1 MGGQEINPGAKI
13 KIGGAVPP
21 TPPRWRRAW
30 GTVPVPVQL
39 VYTGS
44 LPYHTDI
51 NIIQFSTLVWKKGLW
66 SLVHGSDL

>member
-1 MGGQEINPGAKI
+1 M
-13 KIGGAVPP
+13 
-21 TPPRWRRAW
+21 PPRWRRAW
-30 GTVPVPVQL
+30 GAVPVPVQL

-66 SLVHGSDL
+66 SSVHGSDL